1 MKIYD
6 SNNKPPQLQDLNQN
20 VQKVVKPETK
30 DASKTASKTSPSDRV
45 DISSRAREIAEIM
58 SMLSQMPE
66 VREEKVAAIKKAI
79 ESGNYTINPAK
90 IAESILNEI

>member
-6 SNNKPPQLQDLNQN
+6 NKPSQLQDLSQN
-20 VQKVVKPETK
+20 VQKIVKPE
-30 DASKTASKTSPSDRV
+30 SKQISPAAAQSNQSDRV
-45 DISSRAREIAEIM
+45 DISGKAKEIAELMAVI
-58 SMLSQMPE
+58 SQMPDI
-66 VREEKVAAIKKAI
+66 RADKVAEIKKAV